1 MVPLNR
7 PSFMSLI
14 RIIVLILA
22 ASACLFAQEP
32 VPPAAPEPNQGQQAP
47 PSVPVRGR
55 QGLPPRQNA
64 ANPQPANAGE
74 PAADAPKPASAPDP
88 QPGIPLGENTI
99 TEDIVEPKLSGNA
112 LAGLYRKYTG
122 RRVIVAK
129 AAADAEFSFV
139 QEASPQD
146 PLTFAKAAELLR
158 KAATIENF
166 VFVPDAQDPNLDV
179 LTLATGGLRPTGRGV
194 DVYNEND
201 PLPDGD
207 AVISYVMILNYIKP
221 AEAVNTF
228 TAIIGQFGAF
238 GSIAA
243 VPNASAVVITE
254 NTSLIRKLIDLKKEI
269 DKPGSVQATRFIK
282 VQYADVTEIAETIS
296 ELVSAQQE
304 GQKTAGVQRTGA
316 PGANAAPAANGA
328 AAAGAA
334 TPGAAT
340 AGEDTPVQIV
350 PDPRTN
356 RIFVMGR
363 PVDLL
368 FVEGLVREF
377 DVETSEKNF
386 LRRKL
391 RFLTV
396 SEFLPIASDA
406 LTRAFSGTGGEGGQS
421 GGQGGGQN
429 ANRPQAQARQ
439 DGTTGGRGSSGRN
452 STMGSNSSGMGGS
465 GSGSGFGGG
474 GSGGL
479 SDPSVSTAP
488 ESVLVGRTLL
498 VADNITNSVVVQG
511 PPAGLEIIQRLIDQ
525 LDTKPDQVLIS
536 CVFGQLGISDGWSF
550 GMDYVQTL
558 DGGKKAGGRGG
569 AGTGGNLPLGGYT
582 PAVPGSTTTVT
593 KPSGD
598 IITTTI
604 EAIPAIGTLF
614 DPGTYTGDVGLG
626 VYGLIGNNLHAYLT
640 AKQSDSNFKVLS
652 RPTIFTA
659 NNQKG
664 SIVSGTRIAVPT
676 NSYSYANSS
685 GPSTNF
691 EYQDVALKLE
701 VIPLVNSNSEITLKI
716 YLTSDDVGEN
726 RSVGTGDNAY
736 DIPDIL
742 NRELITTV
750 TVPNNETVVL
760 GGLITE
766 STKDNQSG
774 IPILSRI
781 PGIGPLFGTK
791 SKGSSESE
799 LIVFIQPSI
808 VRDPQTLNDAQTD
821 MDSRYKISPDARSFT
836 DPPPPEAVP
845 VEEPQPA
852 KKPKASFRP
861 PGK

>member
-1 MVPLNR
+1 
-7 PSFMSLI
+7 MSLI
-14 RIIVLILA
+14 RIIALILA
-22 ASACLFAQEP
+22 ACSCVFAQAPAAPQEP
-32 VPPAAPEPNQGQQAP
+32 VPPAPEPNQAPQAP
-47 PSVPVRGR
+47 PAVPVQGAPLRPR
-55 QGLPPRQNA
+55 VVPQPNVNRQIQGLGGPNA
-64 ANPQPANAGE
+64 ANPANPANPGE
-74 PAADAPKPASAPDP
+74 PAADAPKAASAPDP
-88 QPGIPLGENTI
+88 KPGIPLGENTI

-146 PLTFAKAAELLR
+146 PLTFNKAAELLR

-207 AVISYVMILNYIKP
+207 AVISYVMTLNYIKP

-296 ELVSAQQE
+296 ELLSAQQE
-304 GQKTAGVQRTGA
+304 SQKTAGVQRAG
-316 PGANAAPAANGA
+316 AAPAANGA
-328 AAAGAA
+328 PAQAGV
-334 TPGAAT
+334 PGADT

-356 RIFVMGR
+356 RIFAMGR

-391 RFLTV
+391 KFLTV

-406 LTRAFSGTGGEGGQS
+406 LTRAFSGTGGEGGQ
-421 GGQGGGQN
+421 GGTQGGPGGQN
-429 ANRPQAQARQ
+429 ANRPQAQSRQ
-439 DGTTGGRGSSGRN
+439 DTTTGGRNSSGRN

-465 GSGSGFGGG
+465 GSGGFGGG
-474 GSGGL
+474 GGGL
-479 SDPSVSTAP
+479 SDPSISTAP

-511 PPAGLEIIQRLIDQ
+511 PPAGLEIVQRLIDQ

-550 GMDYVQTL
+550 GMDYVRTL
-558 DGGKKAGGRGG
+558 KGDVAGRGG
-569 AGTGGNLPLGGYT
+569 SGFGPRLPLGG
-582 PAVPGSTTTVT
+582 AVADDPSTTNVNESLLSTFIPGSF
-593 KPSGD
+593 PS
-598 IITTTI
+598 
-604 EAIPAIGTLF
+604 EA
-614 DPGTYTGDVGLG
+614 GLG
-626 VYGLIGNNLHAYLT
+626 VYGLIGNTLHAYLT
-640 AKQSDSNFKVLS
+640 AKQEDSNFKVLS

-726 RSVGTGDNAY
+726 RAVGTGENAY
-736 DIPDIL
+736 QIPDIL

-766 STKDNQSG
+766 SAKDGTTG

-791 SKGSSESE
+791 SKDTSESE
-799 LIVFIQPSI
+799 LIIFIQPSI
-808 VRDPQTLNDAQTD
+808 VRDAQTMNEAQTD
-821 MDSRYKISPDARSFT
+821 MDRRYNISSDARSFT

-845 VEEPQPA
+845 VEEPKPA
-852 KKPKASFRP
+852 KKSRSGFRP
-861 PGK
+861 PNR

>member
-1 MVPLNR
+1 
-7 PSFMSLI
+7 MSLI
-14 RIIVLILA
+14 RIIALILA
-22 ASACLFAQEP
+22 ASLSAFAQEP

-55 QGLPPRQNA
+55 QGLPPRPNA
-64 ANPQPANAGE
+64 AMPPEPANGGE

-146 PLTFAKAAELLR
+146 PLTFDKAAELLR

-207 AVISYVMILNYIKP
+207 AVISYVMTLNYIKP

-228 TAIIGQFGAF
+228 TAIIGQLGAF

-269 DKPGSVQATRFIK
+269 DKPGSVQATRFFK

-296 ELVSAQQE
+296 ELLSAQQE
-304 GQKTAGVQRTGA
+304 GQKTAGIQRA
-316 PGANAAPAANGA
+316 DAAPATNGA
-328 AAAGAA
+328 PAQAGV
-334 TPGAAT
+334 PGAAT

-356 RIFVMGR
+356 RIFAMGR
-363 PVDLL
+363 PVDLF

-406 LTRAFSGTGGEGGQS
+406 LTRAFSGTGGEGGQTGTQ
-421 GGQGGGQN
+421 GGPGGQN
-429 ANRPQAQARQ
+429 ANRPQAQPRQ
-439 DGTTGGRGSSGRN
+439 DTAMSNNRNNSRNSSLGGSS
-452 STMGSNSSGMGGS
+452 T

-511 PPAGLEIIQRLIDQ
+511 PPAGLEIVQRLIDQ

-550 GMDYVQTL
+550 GMDYVRTL
-558 DGGKKAGGRGG
+558 KGDVAGRGG
-569 AGTGGNLPLGGYT
+569 SGAFQNPLRLGVETITGGGNSTVELPGFN
-582 PAVPGSTTTVT
+582 PGNI
-593 KPSGD
+593 PS
-598 IITTTI
+598 
-604 EAIPAIGTLF
+604 AA
-614 DPGTYTGDVGLG
+614 GLG
-626 VYGLIGNNLHAYLT
+626 VYGLIGNTLHAYLT
-640 AKQSDSNFKVLS
+640 AKQEDSNFKVLS

-726 RSVGTGDNAY
+726 REVGTGDNAY
-736 DIPDIL
+736 EIPDIL

-766 STKDNQSG
+766 SAKDGASG

-781 PGIGPLFGTK
+781 PGIGPLFGKK
-791 SKGSSESE
+791 SKDTSESE

-821 MDSRYKISPDARSFT
+821 MDSRYKISPDARKFS
-836 DPPPPEAVP
+836 DPPPPEAIP
-845 VEEPQPA
+845 VEEPKPA
-852 KKPKASFRP
+852 KKSRSGFRP
-861 PGK
+861 PNR